1 MISLTTVRTELAP
14 EERAQATFEVAGGD
28 FGGKLMVTRRTGR
41 AVRAALEEAL
51 VELPKGGTLYVDTRG
66 VELMDYSFADEALGI
81 LASRVAGGEYGE
93 QRLVLVEEDRDL
105 LENVEASLMQR
116 SLAMIRVDE
125 IGAEPGIVGKVPD
138 HLVDTL
144 QAIYDAG
151 SITNTALAAKL
162 GLNNTACNNRA
173 TRLAKLGLIHRKNET
188 AAPGGRHSADA
199 RAARRASAPTPPP
212 APPGRPGPPGW
223 A

>member
-14 EERAQATFEVAGGD
+14 EARAQSTFEVAAGD
-28 FGGKLMVTRRTGR
+28 HGGKLMVTRRTGR

-51 VELPKGGTLYVDTRG
+51 MDLPKGGTLYVDTRG

-81 LASRVAGGEYGE
+81 LASRVASGEYGE
-93 QRLVLVEEDRDL
+93 RHLVLVEEDRDL

-125 IGAEPGIVGKVPD
+125 VGAEPAIVGKVPD

-173 TRLAKLGLIHRKNET
+173 TRLVKLGLIHRRTET
-188 AAPGGRHSADA
+188 AAPGGRQYTYERIA
-199 RAARRASAPTPPP
+199 
-212 APPGRPGPPGW
+212 
-223 A
+223 